1 MRTHFLAAC
10 RPTGTC
16 CSFLRDWAIFVRC
29 RHGRHED
36 PELMAREKLSCR
48 YDTVAALADDAPLAG
63 PLTRGE
69 LISEALLWGL
79 VSCPATGLSAPRL
92 EVPMPRSH

>member
-1 MRTHFLAAC
+1 
-10 RPTGTC
+10 
-16 CSFLRDWAIFVRC
+16 
-29 RHGRHED
+29 
-36 PELMAREKLSCR
+36 MAREKLSCR

-79 VSCPATGLSAPRL
+79 VSCPATG
-92 EVPMPRSH
+92 